1 MEPLKDIAAGRVH
14 ALHRDGR
21 LDELSQVQHE
31 LDRLYS
37 GKARAVRI
45 DTQTNQLF
53 IHVQSATLATIVR
66 YAQVQILTSIK
77 DICKPPIERLVIQIR
92 HSS

>member
-1 MEPLKDIAAGRVH
+1 MEPLKDIAAGR
-14 ALHRDGR
+14 
-21 LDELSQVQHE
+21 
-31 LDRLYS
+31 
-37 GKARAVRI
+37 
-45 DTQTNQLF
+45 
-53 IHVQSATLATIVR
+53 VQSATLATIVR